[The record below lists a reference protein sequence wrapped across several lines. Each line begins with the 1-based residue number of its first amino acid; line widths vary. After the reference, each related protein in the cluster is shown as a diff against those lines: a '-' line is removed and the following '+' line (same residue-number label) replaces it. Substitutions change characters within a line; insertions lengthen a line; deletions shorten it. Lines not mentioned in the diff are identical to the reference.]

1 MKTLTT
7 LILFFSFTLL
17 KAQTNPATPNANFE
31 SWTHVAAN
39 GGYDDPNGW
48 NCLNPITAPTLGFV
62 TCYKDSTTKISGK
75 YSMLLVTMYYK
86 AFSELVPGTATTG
99 TINPIQQT
107 IDGGIPYQLRP
118 DSMIGWYQYTPVSG
132 DNGDIEFYVF
142 GANHKDTIGQAF
154 FKTPTKSVS
163 SWTRF
168 SLPVIYS
175 NQSTPDTA
183 LWIITSSD
191 NQNSGHAGSKL
202 IVDSL
207 GLVFNTKTGV
217 TNIANTI
224 NVTISPNPTSGL
236 ITINNHSNITSAVF
250 SLYDVTGRKLTEQKI
265 AEGANYIELT
275 GVPAGLYIYSVQDE
289 NSTVTKTGKIVVQP

>member
-1 MKTLTT
+1 MKTLAT

-31 SWTHVAAN
+31 TWTHIAAN

-48 NCLNPITAPTLGFV
+48 NCLNPYTAPPPLGVV
-62 TCYKDSTTKISGK
+62 TCFKDSTTARSGK
-75 YSMLLVTMYYK
+75 YSMLLVTMT
-86 AFSELVPGTATTG
+86 AFSQLIPGTATTG
-99 TINPIQQT
+99 SINPTQQT

-118 DSMIGWYQYTPVSG
+118 DSMIGWYQYSPVSG

-154 FKTPTKSVS
+154 FKTPTNNVAV
-163 SWTRF
+163 WTRF
-168 SLPVIYS
+168 SLPVKYS
-175 NQSTPDTA
+175 GSSAPDTA

-191 NQNSGHAGSKL
+191 NQVSGHPGSKL

-207 GLVFNTKTGV
+207 GLVFNNKTGV
-217 TNIANTI
+217 STIANSL

-236 ITINNHSNITSAVF
+236 VTINNYSNINSAVF
-250 SLYDVTGRKLTEQKI
+250 SLYDVTGRKLMGQKI

-275 GVPAGLYIYSVQDE
+275 GVPAGIYIYSVQDK
-289 NSTVTKTGKIVVQP
+289 NSTVIKTGKIVVQQ